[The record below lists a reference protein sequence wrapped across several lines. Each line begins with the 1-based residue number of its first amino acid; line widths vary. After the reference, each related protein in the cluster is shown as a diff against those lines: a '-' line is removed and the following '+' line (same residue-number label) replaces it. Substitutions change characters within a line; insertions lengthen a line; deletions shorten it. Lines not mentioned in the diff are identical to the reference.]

1 MELNFGLEIDVVFER
16 FSKRVNLDEITYLT
30 ASLSVLSKTGGN
42 IIKVFSSIEQNLF
55 NKKKLKLELASLTG
69 TSKIIVTAL
78 YLVPALFILFVS
90 LVSPGYFEPFYT
102 TELGFI
108 FMGII
113 LVLYIIY
120 IVSVN
125 KIMKVR
131 M

>member
-1 MELNFGLEIDVVFER
+1 MELNFGLEIDVVFDR
-16 FSKRVNLDEITYLT
+16 FSKRVHLEEITYLT

-90 LVSPGYFEPFYT
+90 
-102 TELGFI
+102 
-108 FMGII
+108 
-113 LVLYIIY
+113 
-120 IVSVN
+120 
-125 KIMKVR
+125 
-131 M
+131 